1 MKIGL
6 IADIHADLESLY
18 KALKVL
24 RGRGGEQVLCAGDL
38 AEKGPDINAVVTVI
52 RKLDIPCVRGNHD
65 QAAIGNYQWWLENGS
80 RSNPVWQSYYALSD
94 QVITFLG
101 ELPLTRR
108 FELSG
113 RSLLLAHGTPWS
125 EHVYLYHNNP
135 PLVYERIWQET
146 QADLVV
152 VGHTHIPMRVR
163 YKNMWVVNPG
173 SVAGKLTEG
182 SHTCGL
188 LTLPEGKFQV
198 LDIYTGDEIDVP
210 ETLMPS

>member
-6 IADIHADLESLY
+6 IADVHADLESLY

-24 RGRGGEQVLCAGDL
+24 DRKGVNHVLCAGDL

-65 QAAIGNYQWWLENGS
+65 QAVIANYQWWLENGS
-80 RSNPVWQSYYALSD
+80 RSNPVWQSYYALDD
-94 QVITFLG
+94 QAIAYLEG
-101 ELPLTRR
+101 LPLTRR
-108 FELSG
+108 FRADG
-113 RSLLLAHGTPWS
+113 RLLLLAHGTPWS

-135 PLVYERIWQET
+135 PLVYERIWQEAQT
-146 QADLVV
+146 DLVV
-152 VGHTHIPMRVR
+152 VGHTHIPMRVH

-182 SHTCGL
+182 SHSCGL
-188 LTLPEGKFQV
+188 LTLPGGEFQV
-198 LDIYTGDEIDVP
+198 FDIHTSHEIDVP